1 MIIDNYFGG
10 EIGNDIDPGG
20 TTPGNAHV
28 IGKELRSEPEVIPGM

>member
-20 TTPGNAHV
+20 TTPDNAHA
-28 IGKELRSEPEVIPGM
+28 IGKESEIEPEVIPGM